1 MAFLYAGVVS
11 WPAVGVGFVG
21 SMFGVW
27 GLGVLFACLLRVEY
41 PLSSRFTCFT
51 LQASQRCAPPPPSW
65 KLEPER
71 GPTLGLMCQSVLVSR
86 CVYSV

>member
-51 LQASQRCAPPPPSW
+51 LQASQRCAPPPPI
-65 KLEPER
+65 LEARARER
-71 GPTLGLMCQSVLVSR
+71 SHAGFDVSVRFGQPL
-86 CVYSV
+86 CV